1 MERSTPVRKP
11 HTSTVDLLTW
21 PENQPFESPAAARS
35 AVRSHQPSDGISK
48 VVFGG
53 QVTDE
58 EVESLNKRKP
68 CSNYKMKEITGSG
81 IFSVYQE
88 DDASEPGSA
97 NPTTNGKT
105 RTYQQPPAAIVSH
118 ISFGEEEIA
127 TPKKPTTVPEVA
139 KQRELSGTLESE
151 SDAML
156 KKQISDAKCK
166 ELSGHNIF
174 APPPEI
180 QARPTV
186 RALAYK
192 DNFDLGESETQTNGE
207 ENVVKTA
214 KKIPDRKFSDLSGN
228 NIFKGDVPQASAEKL
243 LSNAKLKE
251 ISGNDIF
258 ADVKVESRD
267 YFGGVRKPPGGE
279 SSIALV

>member
-1 MERSTPVRKP
+1 MEKNTPVRKP
-11 HTSTVDLLTW
+11 HMSTADLLTW
-21 PENQPFESPAAARS
+21 PENQPFESPACSAA
-35 AVRSHQPSDGISK
+35 RSHQPSDGISK

-81 IFSVYQE
+81 IFSVYE
-88 DDASEPGSA
+88 ENDDSETGSA
-97 NPTTNGKT
+97 NPATNGKT
-105 RTYQQPPAAIVSH
+105 RTFQQPPAAIVTH
-118 ISFGEEEIA
+118 ISFGEEEIV
-127 TPKKPTTVPEVA
+127 TPKKPATVAEVA
-139 KQRELSGTLESE
+139 KQRELSGTLESQ
-151 SDAML
+151 SDAKL
-156 KKQISDAKCK
+156 NKQFSDAKCK

-180 QARPTV
+180 KARPTV

-192 DNFDLGESETQTNGE
+192 DNFDLGESDTKPDGE
-207 ENVVKTA
+207 LKTA

-228 NIFKGDVPQASAEKL
+228 NVFKGDVTSPSSATAERL
-243 LSNAKLKE
+243 LSTAKLKE

-258 ADVKVESRD
+258 ADAKAQSRD